1 MSQYI
6 RAKYRNVTKKGIFPR
21 EHSERIQI
29 KNTACVRYTA
39 RSHMRARDVTCHS
52 KFSPYILQHLL

>member
-21 EHSERIQI
+21 EHSERIPI

-52 KFSPYILQHLL
+52 NKDV